1 MAEGTSNDTAKSK
14 NVKVPVSGGNQGN
27 LLKPKQGNAFNSQQN
42 KQTSGNARGKKN
54 GGRKNNKKK
63 SNQIPWVQFVYPS
76 NKDRGPK
83 RTNVKAASQDLDK
96 ISKDLDNLQS
106 VTKVAPTQGTAEEL
120 SAALSKSN
128 KDTEKA
134 IDMGKELL
142 RKYQILLNANQQL
155 QADNDELKQQVAST
169 NDLRQEY
176 ATARKKY
183 TELIK
188 TLEDLVDGLREE
200 NEKLR
205 QHQRIENQPV
215 KKNEVEKK
223 SEGEESIGT
232 SPKQHPTGRDNKS
245 GGEEGGAG
253 QKAASST
260 ASGSPRK
267 EVKGKGP
274 GPGKGGAKGKG
285 KQKV

>member
-1 MAEGTSNDTAKSK
+1 MPGERKTEVAK
-14 NVKVPVSGGNQGN
+14 
-27 LLKPKQGNAFNSQQN
+27 
-42 KQTSGNARGKKN
+42 TT
-54 GGRKNNKKK
+54 KKK

-76 NKDRGPK
+76 SKDRGPK

-96 ISKDLDNLQS
+96 LSKDLDNLQS
-106 VTKVAPTQGTAEEL
+106 VTKVAPTQGSAEEL

-215 KKNEVEKK
+215 KKMKLRRRVREKRVLELAQSNTQQGGTTKVEAKK
-223 SEGEESIGT
+223 VEQGKRLPLPLHLDLLE
-232 SPKQHPTGRDNKS
+232 
-245 GGEEGGAG
+245 
-253 QKAASST
+253 
-260 ASGSPRK
+260 RK
-267 EVKGKGP
+267 
-274 GPGKGGAKGKG
+274 
-285 KQKV
+285 